1 MANKSN
7 DWGKLAKKVANKG
20 LKAAAKALDKVDLN
34 DAADT
39 AQKGVGKVAKAIEGI
54 DFNDAAKKAKK
65 GVDTLAKTMED
76 MDLNEAAKKA
86 QKGAKVVAKA
96 IEGIDL
102 NEAAKVAQKGVNA
115 AARAVENIDLNE
127 VTKAAQ
133 KGANAAANAVN
144 NVVQDIKDI
153 DVKALGNNL
162 SEKARNLLKQKE
174 EEEEANNK
182 LITGKC
188 AAKIMYYLMAAD
200 GEVYHDEEE
209 KYNEICQELY
219 PRFEADKDI
228 IKKDCTAQ
236 LEKVIDTDDHY
247 DVMIEGIIDAI
258 AEMNVNVKAGI
269 APKMLLW
276 DMFVVAYS
284 DDSYSET
291 EKKLIKY
298 VSRKL
303 NINKTVFLEM
313 ENSMLTLMALEEE
326 EAWLKGSDRPY
337 AQIESELKEVEDRKA
352 TVIESV
358 NNLIFM

>member
-7 DWGKLAKKVANKG
+7 DWGKLAKKAVNKG
-20 LKAAAKALDKVDLN
+20 IKAAAKALDKVDLK

-39 AQKGVGKVAKAIEGI
+39 AQKGVGKVANAIEGI
-54 DFNDAAKKAKK
+54 DLNDAAKKAKK
-65 GVDTLAKTMED
+65 GVNTLAKAMED

-86 QKGAKVVAKA
+86 QKGAKTVAKA

-102 NEAAKVAQKGVNA
+102 NDAAKV
-115 AARAVENIDLNE
+115 
-127 VTKAAQ
+127 AQ
-133 KGANAAANAVN
+133 KGANAAASAVN

-162 SEKARNLLKQKE
+162 SEKAKALLKQKE
-174 EEEEANNK
+174 EDEEANNK

-236 LEKVIDTDDHY
+236 LEKVIETDDHY
-247 DVMIEGIIDAI
+247 DVMTEGIIDAI

-269 APKMLLW
+269 APR
-276 DMFVVAYS
+276 V
-284 DDSYSET
+284 
-291 EKKLIKY
+291 
-298 VSRKL
+298 
-303 NINKTVFLEM
+303 
-313 ENSMLTLMALEEE
+313 
-326 EAWLKGSDRPY
+326 
-337 AQIESELKEVEDRKA
+337 
-352 TVIESV
+352 
-358 NNLIFM
+358 

>member
-34 DAADT
+34 EAADT

-65 GVDTLAKTMED
+65 GVDTLAKAMED
-76 MDLNEAAKKA
+76 MDLNDAAQKA

-102 NEAAKVAQKGVNA
+102 NEAAKVAQKG
-115 AARAVENIDLNE
+115 
-127 VTKAAQ
+127 
-133 KGANAAANAVN
+133 ANAAANAVN
-144 NVVQDIKDI
+144 NVVHDIKDI

-219 PRFEADKDI
+219 PRFESDKDI
-228 IKKDCTAQ
+228 IKRDCTAH
-236 LEKVIDTDDHY
+236 LEKVIDTDDYY

-284 DDSYSET
+284 DDNYSET

-326 EAWLKGSDRPY
+326 EAWLKGTDRPY